1 MADDEQDAA
10 SKLLQLEELVK
21 TQAETIASLVES
33 VEDVRTNAEDTRKP
47 SKIPAVTKEFSHLR
61 AIHAEIKTVLADPAT
76 TSIETIATKVNIIIE
91 RRLEF
96 LRVLDDAGEDAAR
109 YFQVTAA
116 TENNPR
122 EFIKLAAKAKKAA
135 PPQSFRHRQQIR
147 KPFSRN
153 RYFQRSPQRHFTA
166 SNASG
171 NRNAAPGQQ

>member
-76 TSIETIATKVNIIIE
+76 TSIETIATKVNIITDSLI
-91 RRLEF
+91 
-96 LRVLDDAGEDAAR
+96 AR
-109 YFQVTAA
+109 S
-116 TENNPR
+116 
-122 EFIKLAAKAKKAA
+122 
-135 PPQSFRHRQQIR
+135 QSSHL
-147 KPFSRN
+147 
-153 RYFQRSPQRHFTA
+153 
-166 SNASG
+166 
-171 NRNAAPGQQ
+171 